1 MMALLKKKKSKKI
14 KQDVATNLVINLFLI
29 IIGVVSLYPIWF
41 VLIASVSDP
50 NLISSGNV
58 LLIPREI
65 SFDAYK
71 ELVKYPEI
79 FVGYRNSLFYLFAGS
94 FITLAGVLPAGFAL
108 SRKELV
114 GRKLWNF
121 LVVFS
126 MYFGGGMIPVYLLHK
141 SIGWINTIW
150 VMIIPSLFV
159 PYYTILA
166 RSSFQSLP
174 ESLYESAK
182 IDGASDFR
190 YFFQF
195 AIPLCKAM
203 VAVIFLF
210 SALGW
215 WNQYMRFVIY
225 MDNPDLQSLQ
235 VIIRQITAKLTAA
248 LSTGVN
254 SGEMLAAERTKELLK
269 YSTVVITALPFCLLY
284 PFIQKY
290 FNTGVMLG
298 AIKE

>member
-1 MMALLKKKKSKKI
+1 MFKRQKSKKI
-14 KQDVATNLVINLFLI
+14 RQDVGTNLVINTFLI
-29 IIGVVSLYPIWF
+29 IIGLVALYPIWF

-50 NLISSGNV
+50 ALISAGKI
-58 LLIPREI
+58 LLIPKKI
-65 SFDAYK
+65 SFEAYVKLK
-71 ELVKYPEI
+71 EYPEI
-79 FVGYRNSLFYLFAGS
+79 FVGYRNSMFYLFAGS

-114 GRKLWNF
+114 GRRFWNF
-121 LVVFS
+121 MVVFS
-126 MYFGGGMIPVYLLHK
+126 MYFSGGMIPTYLLHK
-141 SIGWINTIW
+141 QIGWINTIG
-150 VMIIPSLFV
+150 VIIVPSLFSA
-159 PYYTILA
+159 YYIILA

-174 ESLYESAK
+174 ESLYESAR

-195 AIPLCKAM
+195 AIPLCKATI
-203 VAVIFLF
+203 AVIFLF
-210 SALGW
+210 SALSW
-215 WNQYMRFVIY
+215 WNNYMRFLIY

-235 VIIRQITAKLTAA
+235 VIIRQITAKLTSS
-248 LSTGVN
+248 LSNGT
-254 SGEMLAAERTKELLK
+254 SSSEMLQAEKTKELLK

>member
-1 MMALLKKKKSKKI
+1 MALFKKKKSQKI
-14 KQDVATNLVINLFLI
+14 KQDVGTNIVINIFLI
-29 IIGVVSLYPIWF
+29 VAGLVALYPIWF

-50 NLISSGNV
+50 NLIASGKV
-58 LLIPREI
+58 LLIPRNI
-65 SFDAYK
+65 SFEAYK
-71 ELVKYPEI
+71 KLKDYPEI
-79 FVGYRNSLFYLFAGS
+79 FIGYRNSMFYLFAGS

-114 GRKLWNF
+114 GRKMWNF
-121 LVVFS
+121 LIVFS

-174 ESLYESAK
+174 ESLYESAR

-210 SALGW
+210 SALSW
-215 WNQYMRFVIY
+215 WNNYMRFLIY
-225 MDNPDLQSLQ
+225 IDNPDLQSLQ
-235 VIIRQITAKLTAA
+235 VIIRQITAKLTSA
-248 LSTGVN
+248 LSNGVN
-254 SGEMLAAERTKELLK
+254 AGEMLQAEKTKELLK
-269 YSTVVITALPFCLLY
+269 YSTVVITALPFCVLY